1 MIITVDPR
9 SYLPPFEQVRD
20 QIHSRVGT
28 GELPVGSRLPPVRRL
43 AADLGVA
50 PNTVAR
56 AYRELEQEG
65 VLDGRGARGTF
76 VAAPPQEPERTAEP
90 PAFGDPGDNVWDSAR
105 DLVRRARETGMDR
118 AAVLALVSR
127 EWDTASVPLG
137 EEHP

>member
-1 MIITVDPR
+1 MITVDPR

-20 QIHSRVGT
+20 QIRGRVGT

-56 AYRELEQEG
+56 AYRELEREG

-76 VAAPPQEPERTAEP
+76 VAAPPQQPERTAEP
-90 PAFGDPGDNVWDSAR
+90 PASGEPGGDVRNSVR
-105 DLVRRARETGMDR
+105 DLVRRARDTGMDR

-127 EWDTASVPLG
+127 EWDAASVTAG
-137 EEHP
+137 EEHR